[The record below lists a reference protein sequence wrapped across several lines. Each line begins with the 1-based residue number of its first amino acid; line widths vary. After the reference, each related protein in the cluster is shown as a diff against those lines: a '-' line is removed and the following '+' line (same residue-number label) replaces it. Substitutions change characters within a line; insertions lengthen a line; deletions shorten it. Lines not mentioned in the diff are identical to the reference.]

1 MVHESESPVSLPDP
15 FHGEVLFV
23 NEAEELNNGHF
34 PELRSAQRHSS
45 ARALGWAQRRCLCLI
60 LPTSREGFLVL
71 VRPTALEG
79 VTRGSEGGSGGDSP
93 NDSGGVRFFST
104 DLPNGSGGAIIFS
117 TDSPSGSGGAIFLS
131 TDSPNGS
138 GGGRCF
144 FKY

>member
-34 PELRSAQRHSS
+34 PE
-45 ARALGWAQRRCLCLI
+45 RRCL
-60 LPTSREGFLVL
+60 TSREGFLVL

-79 VTRGSEGGSGGDSP
+79 AFFLVLTRPTALEGCD
-93 NDSGGVRFFST
+93 FF
-104 DLPNGSGGAIIFS
+104 
-117 TDSPSGSGGAIFLS
+117 S

-138 GGGRCF
+138 GGVHF
-144 FKY
+144 FSVLTRPTTLEGCDFFSTDSPNGAFF

>member
-60 LPTSREGFLVL
+60 LPTSREGFFLVL

-79 VTRGSEGGSGGDSP
+79 CIFFVLTRPTALEGCD
-93 NDSGGVRFFST
+93 FF
-104 DLPNGSGGAIIFS
+104 
-117 TDSPSGSGGAIFLS
+117 S

-138 GGGRCF
+138 GGVHF
-144 FKY
+144 FQY

>member
-71 VRPTALEG
+71 VRIFLVLTRPTALEG
-79 VTRGSEGGSGGDSP
+79 CD
-93 NDSGGVRFFST
+93 FF
-104 DLPNGSGGAIIFS
+104 
-117 TDSPSGSGGAIFLS
+117 S

-138 GGGRCF
+138 GGVHF
-144 FKY
+144 FSVLTRPTTLEGCDFFSTDSSNDSGGVRFFQY